1 MNFRSRVVRAMQNF
15 RNGGDPVQLYC
26 TPNCA
31 RAAELFF
38 LALLGRCYCTEC
50 RVRGKYCA
58 GVPAERDEADAG
70 SVDALDAL
78 LLFFGH
84 GTLAVRAA
92 LRRSRLY
99 RRYRI

>member
-1 MNFRSRVVRAMQNF
+1 M
-15 RNGGDPVQLYC
+15 
-26 TPNCA
+26 
-31 RAAELFF
+31 
-38 LALLGRCYCTEC
+38 
-50 RVRGKYCA
+50 RGKYCA